1 MSHIMNRQSSF
12 WVVLGGTAAAFMG
25 WLFFSYLFRQEVN
38 WLLAVAFA
46 GFFSLLFGGL
56 AFMRARPAR
65 LQWQLTF
72 SYTWVTVAALL
83 VVELLLLSG
92 LLALVRSNFLLN
104 QMGEALY
111 DLVALEAQ
119 TYLQQEPPD
128 VAGLQAWVNRTFDSR
143 SLPTRQTA
151 VSDSDN
157 GFVIT
162 RSLDSSPASPNS
174 AWSFRFDDTQTVY
187 VLDAEGRLLAENST
201 APGLED
207 GQRPFTLEDFPQLA
221 GRVQAIQ
228 QGERDLAQLRYN
240 LPNGQ
245 VVNLFPLVGDDG
257 RLLGVLLI
265 TLPLPAL
272 NAETLGPLLTMILY
286 SLLPLTLGAGLI
298 GAIFGFLTAGN
309 LTRRIRTVGQAAE
322 SWSQGDF
329 SAVAQD
335 PSPDELGQ
343 LSRRLNQMAEQLQ
356 NLLET
361 RQELAALEERNR
373 LARDLHDAVKQQ
385 IFAVSM
391 QVGAAQA
398 VLPGDPAA
406 AAAQLEEA
414 ATLAREAQ
422 QELSGL
428 IRQLRPAA
436 LYDQGLTAALRQLA
450 ADWSR
455 QNQILAEVQAHG
467 ERPLPLGTEQVLF
480 RVAQEALANVA
491 RHSGAGRVALK
502 LSFTETAVAL
512 TIHDDGQGFDPATA
526 RRGLGLDSMRERVE
540 GIGGR
545 FTIASRPNT
554 GTTLTA
560 TAPIVLSESESESL
574 FR

>member
-1 MSHIMNRQSSF
+1 
-12 WVVLGGTAAAFMG
+12 MG

-128 VAGLQAWVNRTFDSR
+128 MAGLQAWVNRTFDSR

-157 GFVIT
+157 GFVIS

-174 AWSFRFDDTQTVY
+174 TWSFRFDDTQTVY
-187 VLDAEGRLLAENST
+187 VLDAQGRLLAENSA
-201 APGLED
+201 APGLGD
-207 GQRPFTLEDFPQLA
+207 GQRPFALEDFPQLA

-245 VVNLFPLVGDDG
+245 VVNLFPLVGDNE

-286 SLLPLTLGAGLI
+286 SLLPLTLGAGVI

-309 LTRRIRTVGQAAE
+309 LTRRIRAVGQAAE

-414 ATLAREAQ
+414 ATLARQAQ

-491 RHSGAGRVALK
+491 RHSGAGWVALK
-502 LSFTETAVAL
+502 LSFTETAVTL
-512 TIHDDGQGFDPATA
+512 TIHDDGQGFDLASA
-526 RRGLGLDSMRERVE
+526 RQGLGLDSMRERVE

-545 FTIASRPNT
+545 FTIASRPGS

-560 TAPIVLSESESESL
+560 AAPVGSSES
-574 FR
+574 

>member
-1 MSHIMNRQSSF
+1 MNRQSPF
-12 WVVLGGTAAAFMG
+12 WVVLGGTAAAFVG
-25 WLFFSYLFRQEVN
+25 WLFFSTLFRQEVN

-83 VVELLLLSG
+83 VVELLLMGG
-92 LLALVRSNFLLN
+92 LLALVRSNFLLD

-111 DLVALEAQ
+111 DLLALEARP
-119 TYLQQEPPD
+119 YLQQEPPD

-143 SLPTRQTA
+143 SLPTTPTA

-157 GFVIT
+157 GFVIS
-162 RSLDSSPASPNS
+162 RSLDSSPANPNS
-174 AWSFRFDDTQTVY
+174 GWNFRFDDTQIVY
-187 VLDAEGRLLAENST
+187 VLNAEGRLLAENSA
-201 APGLED
+201 APGLGD
-207 GQRPFTLEDFPQLA
+207 GQRPFALEDFPQLT

-228 QGERDLAQLRYN
+228 QGERDLTQLRYT
-240 LPNGQ
+240 LPDGQ

-257 RLLGVLLI
+257 RLLGILLI
-265 TLPLPAL
+265 TLPFPAL

-286 SLLPLTLGAGLI
+286 SLLPLTLGAGVI
-298 GAIFGFLTAGN
+298 GALFGFLTAGN
-309 LTRRIRTVGQAAE
+309 LTRRIRAVGQAAE

-406 AAAQLEEA
+406 AAAQLDEA
-414 ATLAREAQ
+414 ATLARQAQ

-436 LYDQGLTAALRQLA
+436 LHDQGLTAALRQLA

-455 QNQILAEVQAHG
+455 QNQILGEVQTHG
-467 ERPLPLGTEQVLF
+467 ERPLPLGTEQILF

-491 RHSGAGRVALK
+491 RHSGASRVALK
-502 LSFTETAVAL
+502 LSFTETAVTL
-512 TIHDDGQGFDPATA
+512 TIHDDGQGLDPATA

-545 FTIASRPNT
+545 FTIASRPGS

-560 TAPIVLSESESESL
+560 TAPIGLSESES
-574 FR
+574 

>member
-1 MSHIMNRQSSF
+1 MNRQSSF
-12 WVVLGGTAAAFMG
+12 WVVLGGTAAAFVG
-25 WLFFSYLFRQEVN
+25 WLLFSTLFRQEVN
-38 WLLAVAFA
+38 WLLAIAFA
-46 GFFSLLFGGL
+46 GFFGLLFGGL
-56 AFMRARPAR
+56 TFMRARPTR

-83 VVELLLLSG
+83 VVELLLLGG
-92 LLALVRSNFLLN
+92 LLALVRSNFLLD

-111 DLVALEAQ
+111 DLVALEARP
-119 TYLQQEPPD
+119 YLQQEPPD

-143 SLPTRQTA
+143 SLPTTPTA
-151 VSDSDN
+151 DSAN
-157 GFVIT
+157 GFNIT
-162 RSLDSSPASPNS
+162 RSLDTSPTSPNS

-187 VLDAEGRLLAENST
+187 VLDAEGRLLAENSA
-201 APGLED
+201 APGLGD
-207 GQRPFTLEDFPQLA
+207 GQRPFALEDFPQLT
-221 GRVQAIQ
+221 GRIQAIQ
-228 QGERDLAQLRYN
+228 QGERDLAQLRYT

-245 VVNLFPLVGDDG
+245 VINLFPLVGDDG
-257 RLLGVLLI
+257 RLLGILLI

-272 NAETLGPLLTMILY
+272 NAETLGPLFTMILY
-286 SLLPLTLGAGLI
+286 SLLPLTLGAGAI
-298 GAIFGFLTAGN
+298 GALFGFLTAGN

-361 RQELAALEERNR
+361 RQELAALEERHR

-398 VLPGDPAA
+398 VLPDDPAA
-406 AAAQLEEA
+406 AIAQLDEA
-414 ATLAREAQ
+414 ATLTRQAQ
-422 QELSGL
+422 QELSDL

-436 LYDQGLTAALRQLA
+436 LHDQGLMAALRQLA

-455 QNQILAEVQAHG
+455 QNQILVEVQAHG
-467 ERPLPLGTEQVLF
+467 ERPLPLGAEQVLF

-491 RHSGAGRVALK
+491 RHSRAGRVALK
-502 LSFTETAVAL
+502 LSFTETAVTL
-512 TIHDDGQGFDPATA
+512 TIHDDGQGFDPASA

-540 GIGGR
+540 GIGGQ
-545 FTIASRPNT
+545 FTIASRPGA
-554 GTTLTA
+554 GTSLTA
-560 TAPIVLSESESESL
+560 TAPIVLSES
-574 FR
+574 